1 MAVFQQTIPLFFAR
15 LLCIRISLKSDIIN
29 LLSDVINITKDVNMI
44 TGSQIRAARFAL
56 RMSALD
62 LAVAAKVSLPTVQR
76 FEQVDDIPPSR
87 SSTLMDVKRA
97 LEAAGI
103 EFIGSPDDAPGIRIH
118 RRVID

>member
-1 MAVFQQTIPLFFAR
+1 M
-15 LLCIRISLKSDIIN
+15 
-29 LLSDVINITKDVNMI
+29 NITKDVNMI